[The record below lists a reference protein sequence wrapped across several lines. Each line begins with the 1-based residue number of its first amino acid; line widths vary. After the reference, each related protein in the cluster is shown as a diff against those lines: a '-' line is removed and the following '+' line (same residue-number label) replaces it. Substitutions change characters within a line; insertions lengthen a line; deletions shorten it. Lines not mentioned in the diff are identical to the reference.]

1 MKRMILVLGLC
12 VTGCTWYSDGSGLV
26 SGGAAD
32 AEWGRSFLIGQ
43 SLDAAY
49 ACIGNPSSER
59 KREDG
64 GMNTVFS
71 AAEGGSNVSTPISL
85 IGNMPGV
92 TAALAV
98 PASAF
103 SGNISAP
110 FGGGAGNLIIVSDKN
125 HIIRDVNISGSADG
139 ISGRDA
145 FIGNRFLRG
154 CHRKFQRSHG
164 QQR

>member
-12 VTGCTWYSDGSGLV
+12 VTGCTWYGDGSGLV
-26 SGGAAD
+26 S
-32 AEWGRSFLIGQ
+32 
-43 SLDAAY
+43 
-49 ACIGNPSSER
+49 
-59 KREDG
+59 
-64 GMNTVFS
+64 
-71 AAEGGSNVSTPISL
+71 
-85 IGNMPGV
+85 
-92 TAALAV
+92 
-98 PASAF
+98 
-103 SGNISAP
+103 
-110 FGGGAGNLIIVSDKN
+110 GGAGNLIIVSDKN